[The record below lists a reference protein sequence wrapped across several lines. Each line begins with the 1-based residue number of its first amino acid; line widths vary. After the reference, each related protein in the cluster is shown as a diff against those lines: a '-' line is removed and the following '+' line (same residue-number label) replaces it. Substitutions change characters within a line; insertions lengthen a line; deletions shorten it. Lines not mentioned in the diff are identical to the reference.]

1 MKKQLTTWI
10 ILTCVFLLASTLTC
24 SATEQ
29 QSQDELLRKR
39 VEELMQAKAD
49 GKWDVVYGLYNAN
62 FRNAVPGNSFANKPR
77 TMRFKSFT
85 IEKLEI
91 LPSGTEAVV
100 EVKSNV
106 EMQGFEFKGAL
117 NKQHW
122 IKEGE
127 QWFQKVRPKAN
138 PFAPTKVK
146 GNPMSGNPK

>member
-1 MKKQLTTWI
+1 MKKQLT
-10 ILTCVFLLASTLTC
+10 ILTFVFLLASALTC
-24 SATEQ
+24 SE

-49 GKWDVVYGLYNAN
+49 GKWDVVHGLYDAN
-62 FRNAVPGNSFANKPR
+62 FRKSVSESSFANQPR
-77 TMRFKSFT
+77 KMRFKSFT

-106 EMQGFEFKGAL
+106 EMQGFEFKGAV

-127 QWFQKVRPKAN
+127 QWFQKVKPRAN
-138 PFAPTKVK
+138 PFAPTKMK
-146 GNPMSGNPK
+146 EKKQNPISENPK